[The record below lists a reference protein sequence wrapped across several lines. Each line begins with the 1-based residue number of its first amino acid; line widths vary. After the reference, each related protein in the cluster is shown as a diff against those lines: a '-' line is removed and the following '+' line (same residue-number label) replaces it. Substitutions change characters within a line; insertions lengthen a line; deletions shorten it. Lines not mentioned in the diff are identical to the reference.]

1 MQGRVGWEPGRS
13 RPVAF
18 KKRSP
23 NLTFKGVSAMQIRK
37 EATYDGVWTVFVGRG
52 LCISD
57 LSAEEAEAL
66 IEAFSRIAAQP
77 R

>member
-1 MQGRVGWEPGRS
+1 
-13 RPVAF
+13 
-18 KKRSP
+18 
-23 NLTFKGVSAMQIRK
+23 MQIRK

-66 IEAFSRIAAQP
+66 IEAFSRIAAQA